1 MNIPFI
7 AKNTEAQQTRRSHM
21 TVGKSVAT
29 TVLAGL
35 ISLIVIIPFIWV
47 FATSLK
53 DRAEVARNPLGL
65 PQEYHWENYN
75 TAWTKGHF
83 STYFMNSV
91 LVVVPTVVVVLF
103 LAMLAAYSFARLSF
117 RGKGPLF
124 TILLIGLTI
133 PMGVLIIPLFYLI
146 LDLNLYNSLWSIIL
160 PQISIG
166 LPFAIL
172 LLRTFI
178 QDLPQEIMDSGR
190 IDGCNNWQLLM
201 NIVVPLSRPAL
212 LSLLIFNFMWN
223 WGSFLLPVI
232 LIQKESSRTL
242 PLGLNF
248 FIGRYTSDI
257 PLLMAGTVISF
268 LPVVILY
275 ILFQRQFIKGITA
288 GALNY

>member
-7 AKNTEAQQTRRSHM
+7 AKNTEAQQSRRSYM

>member
-1 MNIPFI
+1 MNIP
-7 AKNTEAQQTRRSHM
+7 NVSNREETQQTRRPHIA
-21 TVGKSVAT
+21 TGKSVAT
-29 TVLAGL
+29 TILAGL
-35 ISLIVIIPFIWV
+35 ISLIVIVPFFWV

-53 DRAEVARNPLGL
+53 DRAEVASNPLGF
-65 PQEYHWENYN
+65 PQIYHWENYN

-83 STYFMNSV
+83 STYFLNSV
-91 LVVVPTVVVVLF
+91 LVVVPTVVCVLF
-103 LAMLAAYSFARLSF
+103 LAMMAAYSFARLSF
-117 RGKGPLF
+117 RGKGVLF

-133 PMGVLIIPLFYLI
+133 PMGVLIIPLFYII
-146 LDLNLYNSLWSIIL
+146 LDLNLYNSLWSLIL

-166 LPFAIL
+166 LPFAVL

-201 NIVVPLSRPAL
+201 QIVVPLSRPAL

-248 FIGRYTSDI
+248 FIGRYTSDV

-275 ILFQRQFIKGITA
+275 VIFQRQFIKGITA